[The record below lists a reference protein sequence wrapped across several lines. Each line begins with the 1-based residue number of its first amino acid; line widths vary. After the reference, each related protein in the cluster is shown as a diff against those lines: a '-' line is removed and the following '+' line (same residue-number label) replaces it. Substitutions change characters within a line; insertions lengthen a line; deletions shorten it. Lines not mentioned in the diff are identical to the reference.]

1 MTPQMSDATS
11 TPNPFAGTRFIMS
24 AARAAQLPQDLLAEA
39 AFVGRSNSGKSSA
52 LNAVC
57 QQRQLARV
65 SRTPGRTQLINLFGV
80 PAGRPRHGA
89 VSEASVGTAAPEQHY
104 PSDAET
110 PILGRLVDLPGYG
123 FAQVPEPIRREWGL
137 LVGGYVEKRPN
148 LRGLIVLMDI
158 RHPLTDLDRQMLEW
172 CAARAIP
179 GHVLLTKADKLGR
192 GAAKSTLLKVRAE
205 LKSIDDGLSVQTFS
219 APELAGVEEVR
230 ELLMGW
236 LQRTVTA

>member
-1 MTPQMSDATS
+1 LVQFGARYYTMPLSLSDPPDPAPGAS
-11 TPNPFAGTRFIMS
+11 SSRANPFAGTTFLLS
-24 AARAAQLPQDLLAEA
+24 AARAAQLPQDTLPEA

-80 PAGRPRHGA
+80 G
-89 VSEASVGTAAPEQHY
+89 VT
-104 PSDAET
+104 
-110 PILGRLVDLPGYG
+110 ILGRLVDLPGYG
-123 FAQVPEPIRREWGL
+123 FAQVPEAIRREWGV

-148 LRGLIVLMDI
+148 LRGLVVIMDI
-158 RHPLTDLDRQMLEW
+158 RHPLTELDRQMLAW

-192 GAAKSTLLKVRAE
+192 GAAKTTLLKVRTEMKA
-205 LKSIDDGLSVQTFS
+205 IDAGLTVQTFS
-219 APELAGVEEVR
+219 APALEGVEELRGV
-230 ELLMGW
+230 LKNW
-236 LQRTVTA
+236 LGIAPA